1 MAKHV
6 LSFDLDD
13 EPLTIIAMHS
23 GEEDYRLVYWLNKSL
38 NLRLQREAEDLEFA
52 NHIFAPWY
60 VFENELEFTRFV
72 LLPNKIEGDTAD
84 QEIDLFSGRFK
95 QVHYVL
101 PEFKK
106 ANYLLKVEGVSDID
120 LTEILNKLKGLPEI
134 VMAYAL
140 NSQQIKSRTN
150 LIF

>member
-6 LSFDLDD
+6 LSLELGD
-13 EPLTIIAMHS
+13 EPLTIIAVHS
-23 GEEDYRLVYWLNKSL
+23 GEDDYRLVYWLNKIL
-38 NLRLQREAEDLEFA
+38 NLRLQREAQDLEFA
-52 NHIFAPWY
+52 NRIFAPWY

-84 QEIDLFSGRFK
+84 QGIDLFSGGFK
-95 QVHYVL
+95 QVYYVL

-106 ANYLLKVEGVSDID
+106 ANYLLKIEGASDID
-120 LTEILNKLKGLPEI
+120 LTEILNKLKDLPEI

>member
-13 EPLTIIAMHS
+13 EPLTIIAVHS
-23 GEEDYRLVYWLNKSL
+23 GEEDYRLVYWLNKIL
-38 NLRLQREAEDLEFA
+38 NLRLQREAQDLEFA

-60 VFENELEFTRFV
+60 VYENELEFTRFA

-84 QEIDLFSGRFK
+84 QEIDLFSGGLK
-95 QVHYVL
+95 QVYYVL

-106 ANYLLKVEGVSDID
+106 ANYLLKIEGASDID

>member
-6 LSFDLDD
+6 LSFDLDE
-13 EPLTIIAMHS
+13 EPLTIIALHS
-23 GEEDYRLVYWLNKSL
+23 DEEDYRLVYWLNQSL
-38 NLRLQREAEDLEFA
+38 NIQLRRESEDLEFA
-52 NHIFAPWY
+52 NLIFAPWY

-72 LLPNKIEGDTAD
+72 LLPNKTERDTAA
-84 QEIDLFSGRFK
+84 QEIDLFSGGFK

-106 ANYLLKVEGVSDID
+106 ADYLLKIEGVSDKD

>member
-13 EPLTIIAMHS
+13 EPLPIIAVHS
-23 GEEDYRLVYWLNKSL
+23 DEEDYRLVYWLNESL
-38 NLRLQREAEDLEFA
+38 HLRLQREAEDLEFA

-72 LLPNKIEGDTAD
+72 LLPNKIEGDKAD
-84 QEIDLFSGRFK
+84 PEIDLFSGGFK
-95 QVHYVL
+95 QVYYVL

-106 ANYLLKVEGVSDID
+106 ANYLLKVEGVSDKD

>member
-1 MAKHV
+1 
-6 LSFDLDD
+6 
-13 EPLTIIAMHS
+13 MHS
-23 GEEDYRLVYWLNKSL
+23 GEEDYRLVYWLNQSL
-38 NLRLQREAEDLEFA
+38 NLGLQREAEDLEFA

-84 QEIDLFSGRFK
+84 QEIDLFSGGFK

-106 ANYLLKVEGVSDID
+106 ANYLLKIEGASDKD

>member
-1 MAKHV
+1 M
-6 LSFDLDD
+6 
-13 EPLTIIAMHS
+13 
-23 GEEDYRLVYWLNKSL
+23 
-38 NLRLQREAEDLEFA
+38 
-52 NHIFAPWY
+52 
-60 VFENELEFTRFV
+60 
-72 LLPNKIEGDTAD
+72 LLPNQLEQQLSEISD
-84 QEIDLFSGRFK
+84 QDLFSAQYTK
-95 QVHYVL
+95 VYYVL

-106 ANYLLKVEGVSDID
+106 ADYLLKFEGLYEED

>member
-1 MAKHV
+1 
-6 LSFDLDD
+6 
-13 EPLTIIAMHS
+13 
-23 GEEDYRLVYWLNKSL
+23 
-38 NLRLQREAEDLEFA
+38 
-52 NHIFAPWY
+52 
-60 VFENELEFTRFV
+60 V
-72 LLPNKIEGDTAD
+72 LLPNKIEGDKGD
-84 QEIDLFSGRFK
+84 PEIDLFSGGFK
-95 QVHYVL
+95 QVYYVL

-106 ANYLLKVEGVSDID
+106 ANYLLKVEGVSDKD

>member
-13 EPLTIIAMHS
+13 EPLTIIAVHS
-23 GEEDYRLVYWLNKSL
+23 DEEDYRLVYWLNESL
-38 NLRLQREAEDLEFA
+38 RLRLQREAEDLEFA

-72 LLPNKIEGDTAD
+72 LLPNKIERDSAD
-84 QEIDLFSGRFK
+84 QEIDLFSGGFK
-95 QVHYVL
+95 QVYYVL

-106 ANYLLKVEGVSDID
+106 ANYLLR
-120 LTEILNKLKGLPEI
+120 LKG
-134 VMAYAL
+134 Y
-140 NSQQIKSRTN
+140 
-150 LIF
+150 LIRI

>member
-13 EPLTIIAMHS
+13 EPLTIIAVHS
-23 GEEDYRLVYWLNKSL
+23 DEEDYRLVYWLNQSL
-38 NLRLQREAEDLEFA
+38 KLRLQREAQDLEFG
-52 NHIFAPWY
+52 NQIFAPWY

-72 LLPNKIEGDTAD
+72 LLSNKIERDTTG
-84 QEIDLFSGRFK
+84 QEIDLFSGGFK
-95 QVHYVL
+95 QVYYVL

-106 ANYLLKVEGVSDID
+106 ANYLLKVEGVSDKD